1 MSPRTPTAKADR
13 ISTWT
18 STRWSK
24 LPPLSRADWHAA
36 RSNNSHDNKPN
47 GSLTKCP
54 VRPVRRPAPSQH
66 GRVKSSP
73 VGPPSRFKNRSLIV
87 PPAGGIFSPQRTNL
101 KLDSHG
107 YSPSVLAKIV
117 HAGATLPSFE
127 LAAKALQLLADVAIS
142 GRHVGRLTE
151 VIGAEL
157 VATRDA
163 QAEAHRL
170 RKLGAHV
177 PNVPSA
183 VAVEVDGG
191 RYQRRAEGR
200 GCGARD
206 PQWRED
212 KVACL
217 ITLESKT
224 HDTDPQPE
232 PPECFLD
239 RKRVGRLTQC
249 PVAEPEIVGESGE
262 PKPDS
267 RPDPIN
273 WQPARLVRTCVAT
286 TRDSDEFGRLV
297 GAEAKARN
305 FEAAC
310 RRAFV
315 GDGQA
320 YNWVIQKRWFAEYVP
335 VVDFIHVLGY
345 VWHAAR
351 VTGPSEQEQWE
362 RYTRWLRGCWQ
373 GRVSDVLVELDA
385 EQERIG
391 VAPSDADALDPRVVL
406 TRSRGYLRNNTDRMT
421 YPEYR
426 KAGLPVTSSWVESL
440 IKEINYRVKGTEKF
454 WNEHAAESVLA
465 VRAAALCDDE
475 RLAKHLAARP
485 GCPFQ
490 RRTKAA

>member
-1 MSPRTPTAKADR
+1 MS
-13 ISTWT
+13 
-18 STRWSK
+18 
-24 LPPLSRADWHAA
+24 
-36 RSNNSHDNKPN
+36 
-47 GSLTKCP
+47 
-54 VRPVRRPAPSQH
+54 
-66 GRVKSSP
+66 
-73 VGPPSRFKNRSLIV
+73 
-87 PPAGGIFSPQRTNL
+87 
-101 KLDSHG
+101 
-107 YSPSVLAKIV
+107 
-117 HAGATLPSFE
+117 
-127 LAAKALQLLADVAIS
+127 IS

-157 VATRDA
+157 VAKRDE
-163 QAEAHRL
+163 QAEAHRT
-170 RKLGAHV
+170 RKLEAQV
-177 PNVPSA
+177 PNAPNV

-217 ITLESKT
+217 VTLSSQT
-224 HDTDPQPE
+224 RDTDPQPE
-232 PPECFLD
+232 PPACFLD
-239 RKRVGRLTQC
+239 RTRVGRLTQC
-249 PVAEPEIVGESGE
+249 PVAEEPEIVGEAVE

-267 RPDPIN
+267 RPDPID
-273 WQPARLVRTCVAT
+273 WQPERLVRTCVAT

-320 YNWVIQKRWFAEYVP
+320 YNWTIQKRWFAQYVP

-345 VWHAAR
+345 VWQAASA
-351 VTGPSEQEQWE
+351 TGTCEREQWE
-362 RYTRWLRGCWQ
+362 QYARWLRGCWQ
-373 GRVSDVLVELDA
+373 GRVSDVLIELDA

-391 VAPSDADALDPRVVL
+391 DAPDDAEASDPRVVL
-406 TRSRGYLRNNTDRMT
+406 ARARGYVRNNAERMK

-426 KAGLPVTSSWVESL
+426 RAGLPVTSSWVESL

-454 WNEHAAESVLA
+454 WNETGAECILA

-475 RLAKHLAARP
+475 RLDKHLAARP
-485 GCPFQ
+485 GSPFH
-490 RRTKAA
+490 RRAAA

>member
-1 MSPRTPTAKADR
+1 VKTDR
-13 ISTWT
+13 ALRWT

-24 LPPLSRADWHAA
+24 SLLLSHADWHAA
-36 RSNNSHDNKPN
+36 HSNNSPSNKPN
-47 GSLTKCP
+47 DSPTRCP
-54 VRPVRRPAPSQH
+54 VPPVRRPVPSQH
-66 GRVKSSP
+66 DRAKWSRGEL
-73 VGPPSRFKNRSLIV
+73 PSHFKNPLPTAPRV
-87 PPAGGIFSPQRTNL
+87 EGTFSPQRTNL

-117 HAGATLPSFE
+117 HAGAALPSFE
-127 LAAKALQLLADVAIS
+127 LAAKALRLLADLAIS

-151 VIGAEL
+151 TIGAEL
-157 VATRDA
+157 VAARDER
-163 QAEAHRL
+163 AEAHRL
-170 RKLGAHV
+170 RKLEPQV
-177 PNVPSA
+177 PNAPRV

-217 ITLESKT
+217 VTLNSRT
-224 HDTDPQPE
+224 YAADPQPE

-239 RKRVGRLTQC
+239 RTRVVRLAQC
-249 PVAEPEIVGESGE
+249 SIAGGPEIGGESRA
-262 PKPDS
+262 PAPPAARRAATK
-267 RPDPIN
+267 
-273 WQPARLVRTCVAT
+273 WQPERLVRTCVAT
-286 TRDSDEFGRLV
+286 TRDSEQFGRLV

-305 FEAAC
+305 FETAG

-320 YNWVIQKRWFAEYVP
+320 YNWSIQTRWFAEYVP
-335 VVDFIHVLGY
+335 IVDFIHVLGY
-345 VWHAAR
+345 VWQAAR
-351 VTGPSEQEQWE
+351 AAGGSEAGQWD
-362 RYTRWLRGCWQ
+362 RYARWLRGCWQ
-373 GRVSDVLVELDA
+373 GRASEVLVELDA
-385 EQERIG
+385 EHERIG
-391 VAPSDADALDPRVVL
+391 AAPDGADATDPRVAL
-406 TRSRGYLRNNTDRMT
+406 GRARGYLRNNTDRMK

-454 WNEHAAESVLA
+454 WNEHGAENVLA

-475 RLAKHLAARP
+475 RLDKHLAARS
-485 GCPFQ
+485 GCQFQ
-490 RRTKAA
+490 RRAKAA

>member
-1 MSPRTPTAKADR
+1 M
-13 ISTWT
+13 
-18 STRWSK
+18 
-24 LPPLSRADWHAA
+24 
-36 RSNNSHDNKPN
+36 
-47 GSLTKCP
+47 
-54 VRPVRRPAPSQH
+54 
-66 GRVKSSP
+66 
-73 VGPPSRFKNRSLIV
+73 GPPSRCKNLSLTAPLV
-87 PPAGGIFSPQRTNL
+87 EGIFSPQRTNL
-101 KLDSHG
+101 KLDAHG

-127 LAAKALQLLADVAIS
+127 LAAKTLRLLTDLSIS

-151 VIGAEL
+151 AIGAEL
-157 VATRDA
+157 VAARDA
-163 QAEAHRL
+163 RAETHRTRRL
-170 RKLGAHV
+170 DAQV
-177 PNVPSA
+177 PNTPRV

-191 RYQRRAEGR
+191 RYQRRAEGQ
-200 GCGARD
+200 GCGACD

-217 ITLESKT
+217 VTLESKT
-224 HDTDPQPE
+224 HDSDPQPE

-239 RKRVGRLTQC
+239 RKHVGRLTQC
-249 PVAEPEIVGESGE
+249 STAGEPAISGESVE
-262 PKPDS
+262 PTPVSPPKPVD
-267 RPDPIN
+267 
-273 WQPARLVRTCVAT
+273 WQPERLVRTCVAT
-286 TRDSDEFGRLV
+286 TRDSEEFGRLV
-297 GAEAKARN
+297 GAEAQARN
-305 FEAAC
+305 FGAAT

-320 YNWVIQKRWFAEYVP
+320 YNWVIQKRWFAKYVP

-345 VWHAAR
+345 VWQAASAAG
-351 VTGPSEQEQWE
+351 TSEGDRWE
-362 RYTRWLRGCWQ
+362 RYVRGLRLCWQ
-373 GRVSDVLVELDA
+373 GRVSEVLIELDA

-391 VAPSDADALDPRVVL
+391 VAPDDAEATDPRVVL
-406 TRSRGYLRNNTDRMT
+406 GRARGYLRNNTERMK

-426 KAGLPVTSSWVESL
+426 KSGLPVTSSWVESL

-454 WNEHAAESVLA
+454 WNEHGAERVLA